1 MRRYD
6 SKSMN
11 ALEEILEEV
20 KAVGN
25 IQFSSYTD
33 LLIPVKDVEKIIR
46 SHMNSATDTNVD
58 CKWIPV
64 SERLPE
70 EDQCILVTVNG
81 RYKNVTFDNAIQLA
95 CYYEEEGWV
104 IEEWPEWENP
114 NVIAWMELPEP
125 YKPVGGRLIWKN

>member
-1 MRRYD
+1 
-6 SKSMN
+6 MN

-46 SHMNSATDTNVD
+46 SHMNDVPDINVGE
-58 CKWIPV
+58 WIPV

-70 EDQCILVTVNG
+70 EYYLPTPPEV
-81 RYKNVTFDNAIQLA
+81 DNDYMANQKQK
-95 CYYEEEGWV
+95 ERV
-104 IEEWPEWENP
+104 
-114 NVIAWMELPEP
+114 
-125 YKPVGGRLIWKN
+125 KRLIQQGHHLTRKKVKYDECQLSIF

>member
-1 MRRYD
+1 
-6 SKSMN
+6 MN

-46 SHMNSATDTNVD
+46 SHMNDVPDINVGE
-58 CKWIPV
+58 WIPV

-81 RYKNVTFDNAIQLA
+81 RYKNVTFDNAVQLA
-95 CYYEEEGWV
+95 CYYEEEGWA

-114 NVIAWMELPEP
+114 NVIAWVELPEP
-125 YKPVGGRLIWKN
+125 YKPEGNG